1 MCNVWRGIV
10 NSVAPLNVIVVM
22 YFAYIFCVSNAAF
35 IRLYSYAPCSLNV
48 HTCITYFLYSSLF
61 VTEHEHYPLFYK
73 LFVFLIVVY
82 ITHIV

>member
-48 HTCITYFLYSSLF
+48 HITHNLLF
-61 VTEHEHYPLFYK
+61 VL
-73 LFVFLIVVY
+73 FLICY
-82 ITHIV
+82 